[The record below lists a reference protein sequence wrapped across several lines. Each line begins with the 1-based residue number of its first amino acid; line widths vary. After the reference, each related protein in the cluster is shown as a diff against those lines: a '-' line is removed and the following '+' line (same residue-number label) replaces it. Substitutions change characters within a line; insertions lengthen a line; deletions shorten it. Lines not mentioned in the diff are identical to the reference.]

1 MAEKIF
7 TFEVDKLS
15 SKIRLDHFLKEK
27 IQELTRNRIQ
37 KLIEE
42 GFVKIQP
49 DPGVKV
55 LKPGYKIKEGQIITL
70 IIPPEEP
77 LELKPQEVPFEV
89 LYEDDDLAVI
99 YKPAGVVVH
108 PAPGHKE
115 GTLVHGLLYK
125 LKNLSGIGG
134 KLRPGIVHRL
144 DKDTSGLMLIAKNDF
159 THQALV
165 KAFKERKIKKE
176 YLAILYG
183 QIQPPKGKIEKPIGR
198 HPVHRKKMAVLK
210 EGKEAITEYEVLEYF
225 KKATLV
231 CAKPITGRTHQLRV
245 HFNSL
250 GHPILGD
257 PLYEGLKP
265 DLPKPERLMLHAA
278 KLTFLHPRTKKLLSF
293 HMDPPKDF
301 KKYLQVLEKINNQF

>member
-1 MAEKIF
+1 MSERVF
-7 TFEVDKLS
+7 SFEVDKLS
-15 SKIRLDHFLKEK
+15 TGVRLDHFLKERLK
-27 IQELTRNRIQ
+27 DLTRSRIQ

-42 GFVKIQP
+42 GYVKIEP
-49 DPGVKV
+49 DLKVKQ
-55 LKPGYKIKEGQIITL
+55 LKPGYKLKAGQRVIL

-77 LELKPQEVPFEV
+77 LEILPQEVPFEI
-89 LYEDDDLAVI
+89 LYEDEDLAVI
-99 YKPAGVVVH
+99 YKPPGVVVH

-115 GTLVHGLLYK
+115 GTLVHGLLNK

-144 DKDTSGLMLIAKNDF
+144 DKDTSGLMLVAKNDF

-165 KAFKERKIKKE
+165 KAFKEREIEKE

-183 QIQPPKGKIEKPIGR
+183 KISPSKGKIEKPIGR

-210 EGKEAITEYEVLEYF
+210 EGKEAITLYEVLKYY
-225 KKATLV
+225 KKASYV
-231 CAKPITGRTHQLRV
+231 RAKPLTGRTHQLRV
-245 HFNSL
+245 HFSSL

-257 PLYEGLKP
+257 PLYGGLKP

-278 KLTFLHPRTKKLLSF
+278 GLTFLHPRKREVISF
-293 HMDPPKDF
+293 YKEPPENF
-301 KKYLQVLEKINNQF
+301 KNYLEILENLR